1 MCECVS
7 ANVSEHVCVSGAV
20 LKQEGAS
27 GRVSAV
33 AFHVRAFGGAS
44 LVQVQVR
51 HRVLPRQMHREKK
64 LVALVCQPDK
74 LIY

>member
-20 LKQEGAS
+20 QKQESAS

-33 AFHVRAFGGAS
+33 VFHVRAFGGAS

-64 LVALVCQPDK
+64 RIALVCQPEE
-74 LIY
+74 LVY